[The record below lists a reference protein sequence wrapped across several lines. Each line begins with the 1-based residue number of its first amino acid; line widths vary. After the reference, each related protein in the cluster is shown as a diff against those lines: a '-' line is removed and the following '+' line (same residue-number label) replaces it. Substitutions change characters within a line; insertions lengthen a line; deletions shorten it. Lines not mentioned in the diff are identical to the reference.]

1 MRSKMID
8 EEKLCKIKSS
18 LVEARSSFEGT
29 EESDD
34 GWAFFNYL
42 WKKLKTE
49 GFRVTRENGCSKYV
63 LYFVDCPFV
72 LKMDSID
79 SDGNRGGEC
88 EREVEL
94 YEKAVELG
102 LEKFFPKTKLFC
114 YLGDIPIVIQE
125 KVDFADCNIPSAK
138 FYEIE
143 RISRSALH
151 QKLCYKIMDYL
162 RENADFHVRN
172 ISSRWLSACVRLY
185 GKKTVF
191 ELEKFIIDNR
201 INDMHGNN
209 VGWLNSKPV
218 ILDFSGYWRSS
229 D

>member
-18 LVEARSSFEGT
+18 LVEARSSFSGT

-34 GWAFFNYL
+34 GWALCNYL
-42 WKKLKTE
+42 RQKLAE
-49 GFRVTRENGCSKYV
+49 NFHVRMENGYSKYV
-63 LYFVDCPFV
+63 LYFNDYPFV

-94 YEKAVELG
+94 YEKAVGLG
-102 LEKFFPKTKLFC
+102 LEKFFPKTELFC
-114 YLGDIPIVIQE
+114 YLGDVPIVIQE

-138 FYEIE
+138 AYEIE
-143 RISRSALH
+143 RIARSALH

-162 RENADFHVRN
+162 RENADFRVRN

-201 INDMHGNN
+201 INDLHGNN

>member
-34 GWAFFNYL
+34 GWALCNYL
-42 WKKLKTE
+42 RRKLAE
-49 GFRVTRENGCSKYV
+49 NFQVRMENGCSKYV
-63 LYFVDCPFV
+63 LYFIDYPFV

-94 YEKAVELG
+94 YKKAVELG
-102 LEKFFPKTKLFC
+102 LEKFFPKTELFC
-114 YLGDIPIVIQE
+114 YLGDTPIVIQE
-125 KVDFADCNIPSAK
+125 KVDFADCNIPSAAK
-138 FYEIE
+138 VREIE
-143 RISRSALH
+143 RIARSALH
-151 QKLCYKIMDYL
+151 QKLCYKIMNYL
-162 RENADFHVRN
+162 RENADFRVRS

-201 INDMHGNN
+201 INDLHGNN